1 METGTRTRLFQ
12 KLMGKFWGL
21 FIISCCLVL
30 GLANC
35 QSQPDAAQLD
45 FWQKQAIDLN
55 ASITQ
60 TIADQNQNNPVQEWY
75 LTIHGQVQ
83 QKSVLRLSELQN
95 LSQQEIKTTNPHNT
109 ENRQEIETLQGIAV
123 SQLLE
128 KAGVEPSVQE
138 VTFLS
143 SNNYRVTVS
152 LEDLKN
158 YPILLAWGKNGKPLS
173 RSEGGP
179 LYLVFPYSDYPELP
193 DRYSDAFWAFY
204 VTDMIVGNE
213 PGMIKVDIKPFDVG
227 SKVFDR
233 AALDALPQTSIEEPV
248 GYKFGWPVG
257 KVKLTGVKLRDIITA
272 ANIDLT
278 SQGRVFIKGKA
289 SLSSEPQE
297 PVQLPSQE
305 VLNCDI
311 ILATRWGED
320 AIPIPSSMGG
330 PITLAFSDRCQNGV
344 TLSPKNS
351 QHWATLVER
360 VEVN

>member
-1 METGTRTRLFQ
+1 
-12 KLMGKFWGL
+12 MGKFWGL
-21 FIISCCLVL
+21 VIISCCLVL

-35 QSQPDAAQLD
+35 QAQPDAAQLD
-45 FWQKQAIDLN
+45 LWQKQAIDLN

-60 TIADQNQNNPVQEWY
+60 TIADQNQNNLVQEWY

-83 QKSVLRLSELQN
+83 QKSVLRLSELQK

-109 ENRQEIETLQGIAV
+109 ENRAEIETLQGVAV

-128 KAGVEPSVQE
+128 KAGVEPNVKE

-158 YPILLAWGKNGKPLS
+158 YPILLAWSKNGQPLS
-173 RSEGGP
+173 RSQGGP
-179 LYLVFPYSDYPELP
+179 LYLVFPYSDYPEMP
-193 DRYSDAFWAFY
+193 DKYSDAFWAFY

-213 PGMIKVDIKPFDVG
+213 PGNIEVDTKPFNVS
-227 SKVFDR
+227 SKLFDR
-233 AALDALPQTSIEEPV
+233 NALDALPQISIEEPI
-248 GYKFGWPVG
+248 GYKFGWPLG
-257 KVKLTGVKLRDIITA
+257 KVKLTGVKLRDIIA
-272 ANIDLT
+272 AADINLS
-278 SQGRVFIKGKA
+278 SQDRVFIKGKS

-297 PVQLPSQE
+297 PVQLTSEE

-311 ILATRWGED
+311 ILATKWGED
-320 AIPIPSSMGG
+320 AVPIPSSMGG
-330 PITLAFSDRCQNGV
+330 PITLAFANSCQNGV
-344 TLSPKNS
+344 ILSPKNS